1 MVEGLEGGL
10 HGGDKSHARR
20 RLTVAQAADQLGVTV
35 EAIRSRVK
43 RGTIDHVREGGRVY
57 IMLGGAQY
65 SPSRAQGT
73 AQDTAKA
80 TEAGPGPRAALA
92 DELRDRVRY
101 LERQVEEE
109 RDARRRAD
117 TLLARLMDRVPELE
131 PTSEPQESPESADEP
146 SDRAPVRYRRAAIA
160 NLEALVA

>member
-65 SPSRAQGT
+65 STSRDQGT
-73 AQDTAKA
+73 AQDTAQA
-80 TEAGPGPRAALA
+80 TEAGPGPRDDLVE
-92 DELRDRVRY
+92 ELRDRVRY

-131 PTSEPQESPESADEP
+131 PTSEPQESSESADEP
-146 SDRAPVRYRRAAIA
+146 SDTQSPGPLPK
-160 NLEALVA
+160 NSNSQP